1 MPRRDQGE
9 DTMAVTVLLL
19 SVLGGVIAVVA
30 TLAAFRLLGGAQGTP
45 AAAQV
50 RIGSYVLWTQPFIY
64 VMSGLLA
71 GMRDARWGP
80 MRAPVIGLFLASL
93 CWFLLRRQDLLPSQP
108 DILAYLLP
116 AGALFTL
123 FGALVAPLLRERV
136 GAVIGL
142 IVALGVA
149 AFVYAYLSLGA
160 VSGQVT
166 REVIQ
171 RAAGMTTAMTTT
183 PVASARV
190 ALLGGPE
197 GPVLYSTQ
205 TNASGRFLIS
215 GVPMRQ
221 YTLRVWDPATP
232 AVISDE
238 VQVERAI
245 TGGTRWKTISLPTQT
260 VDSGELFR

>member
-1 MPRRDQGE
+1 MARTDPGQDS
-9 DTMAVTVLLL
+9 MAVTVLLL
-19 SVLGGVIAVVA
+19 SVLGGVIGVVA
-30 TLAAFRLLGGAQGTP
+30 SLLAFRVLGSAQGTP
-45 AAAQV
+45 DAALV

-64 VMSGLLA
+64 VASGLLA

-80 MRAPVIGLFLASL
+80 VRAPVIGLFLASL
-93 CWFLLRRQDLLPSQP
+93 CWFLLRRQDLLPGHT
-108 DILAYLLP
+108 DVLAYLLP

-123 FGALVAPLLRERV
+123 FGALVAPLLKDRV
-136 GAVIGL
+136 GTIIGA
-142 IVALGVA
+142 IVALGVL
-149 AFVYAYLSLGA
+149 AFIYAYLNLGA

-171 RAAGMTTAMTTT
+171 RAGGMTTAMTTT
-183 PVASARV
+183 PVPSARV
-190 ALLGGPE
+190 ALLADPQGP
-197 GPVLYSTQ
+197 PLYVTQ

-232 AVISDE
+232 AVITDQ

-245 TGGTRWKTISLPTQT
+245 TGGTRWRSISLPAQT
-260 VDSGELFR
+260 VESGELFR